1 MQGAC
6 RRQEL
11 CDVQVNHIEDK
22 GDMLLVRIPDTKTG
36 RPRSFVVTNEFYN
49 IYKRYAKLRPTNLAT
64 KRFFIGYRNGKCTK
78 QNIGINTF
86 GSMPQVVAKFLKLA
100 NPETYTGHSFR
111 RTSTTLLAD
120 SGADLLTIKRHGGWK
135 SSAVAEGYIENSVG
149 NKKRIGQRIASII
162 TSRPST
168 SKDPE
173 PEIGLINESAREVPI
188 DVGVKNN
195 NDLNFDILNTASST
209 NSKNLNI
216 TFSNCSNLTI
226 YLNGSKT
233 T

>member
-1 MQGAC
+1 
-6 RRQEL
+6 
-11 CDVQVNHIEDK
+11 
-22 GDMLLVRIPDTKTG
+22 MLLVQIPDTKTG
-36 RPRSFVVTNEFYN
+36 RPRSFVVTNEFYT
-49 IYKRYAKLRPTNLAT
+49 IYKKYAKLRPTKLAT
-64 KRFFIGYRNGKCTK
+64 KRFFIGYRNGQCTT

-86 GSMPQVVAKFLKLA
+86 GSMPQKVAKFLKLA

-120 SGADLLTIKRHGGWK
+120 FGADLLTIKRHGGWK

-149 NKKRIGQRIASII
+149 NKKRIGQRIASTI

-173 PEIGLINESAREVPI
+173 PEIGFSNESAREVPI
-188 DVGVKNN
+188 DVGVKNK
-195 NDLNFDILNTASST
+195 DLNFDILNTASST

-216 TFSNCSNLTI
+216 TFSNCSNLII